1 MSVNRSG
8 GAGGRIVIALV
19 LAVLAI
25 VGYFMSTRSV
35 YNPVTQENQRIA
47 LTVPQEIAM
56 GLQSAPEMEAQF
68 GGLDPNQNLQAKVE
82 AVGEKVVAGSEAK
95 TTEYPFA
102 FHLLADTETINAFA
116 LPGGQ
121 VFITRAL
128 LNLLDSEGELAG
140 VLGHEVGHVVGRHTA
155 EQLAKSQLIQGLAG
169 AAGVGLYDPN
179 HPQSASA
186 AQLAMLVGNMIN
198 MKYSRS
204 DESQA
209 DQVGVRLMA
218 EAGYDPRSMIK
229 VMQILQ
235 QSGGGSSEPEFMSSH
250 PDPGNRIEAIQK
262 EIDAEFP
269 NGVPDGL
276 IAILV
281 PYQGISSTLPLVMR
295 ASI

>member
-1 MSVNRSG
+1 MYSRMSVNRGG
-8 GAGGRIVIALV
+8 GAGGRILIAVV
-19 LAVLAI
+19 LAILAI
-25 VGYFMSTRSV
+25 VGYFMSTQKV
-35 YNPVTQENQRIA
+35 FNPITQEDQRIA

-56 GLQSAPEMEAQF
+56 GLQSAPEMESEF
-68 GGLDPNQNLQAKVE
+68 GGLDPDQSLQAKVE
-82 AVGEKVVAGSEAK
+82 EIGKSVVAGSDASK
-95 TTEYPFA
+95 TEYPFD
-102 FHLLADTETINAFA
+102 FHLLADTQTVNAFA

-128 LNLLDSEGELAG
+128 FNLLQSDGELAG
-140 VLGHEVGHVVGRHTA
+140 VLGHEAGHVVARHTS

-179 HPQSASA
+179 HPESATA
-186 AQLAMLVGNMIN
+186 AQVAMLVGNVID

-209 DQVGVRLMA
+209 DQLGVRFMVQ
-218 EAGYDPRSMIK
+218 AGYDPRSMIK

-235 QSGGGSSEPEFMSSH
+235 QAGGSSSQPEFLSTH

-276 IAILV
+276 KAIII
-281 PYQGISSTLPLVMR
+281 PWIIWIQP
-295 ASI
+295 A